1 MPVGPVANISDTPP
15 EAEMVQ
21 VFINE
26 NPITLVKG
34 PYDAESI
41 LAAAT
46 AQGVAV
52 KADFI
57 VRIEREDRKT
67 HLVTDSVE
75 IVEGTRIIAIAPDD
89 NS

>member
-1 MPVGPVANISDTPP
+1 MAVGPVANISDTPP

-26 NPITLVKG
+26 NPITLAKG
-34 PYDAESI
+34 QHNAESI

-52 KADFI
+52 EADFI

-67 HLVTDSVE
+67 QLVTDSVE
-75 IVEGTRIIAIAPDD
+75 IVDGTRIIAIAPDD

>member
-1 MPVGPVANISDTPP
+1 MAVGPVANISDTPP

-26 NPITLVKG
+26 NPITLAKRQHN
-34 PYDAESI
+34 AESI

-46 AQGVAV
+46 TQGVTV
-52 KADFI
+52 EADFI

>member
-1 MPVGPVANISDTPP
+1 MAVGPVANISDTPP
-15 EAEMVQ
+15 EGEMVQ

-26 NPITLVKG
+26 NPITLAKG
-34 PYDAESI
+34 QYDAESI

-46 AQGVAV
+46 AQGVTV
-52 KADFI
+52 EADFI

>member
-1 MPVGPVANISDTPP
+1 MAVGPVANISDTPP

-26 NPITLVKG
+26 NPITLAKG
-34 PYDAESI
+34 QHNAESI

-46 AQGVAV
+46 AQGVV
-52 KADFI
+52 VEADFI